1 MSGLRATMD
10 NMIHS
15 YPMPIPSVILYCFIM
30 FAFLKSHR
38 KAKKQPRPLFHM
50 YVRNVLNYTLAYWTA
65 YEQSLLRG
73 DLKEVK

>member
-1 MSGLRATMD
+1 
-10 NMIHS
+10 
-15 YPMPIPSVILYCFIM
+15 M

-50 YVRNVLNYTLAYWTA
+50 YVRKVLNYNLAYWTA